1 MDTNAQLQQ
10 INTFTKGMNT
20 DTSDLYLP
28 SDQYRMAKN
37 LKFTASGGSNQG
49 ELHLIE
55 GNKLKKLT
63 DYDGNEVKF
72 GEILAT
78 TNVAEY
84 GIIVSKET
92 IKVQRNQYELTFGYN
107 DVTGEWPY
115 PQGGTKNVFIG
126 YDVNNPTDLPDQL
139 IIRIHA
145 DLTSLIDNTP
155 IERTKVVMYNPGD
168 LTLANAQN
176 NIIKEI
182 PIVEDGENFRIYKAN
197 IDSCEISGNNTYR
210 FRYIEPTGNTFY
222 REFNGGTSSEEAFSI
237 WRFTQNE
244 NSCRRIFGPCQKD
257 IWSVGIDLTTK
268 YTSNNDIELYILT
281 GTVPVFSIDVVNEG
295 YESLDFKP
303 ETDWTKVSRNAVLIL
318 KPASVRLVQGGSIP
332 ARRIQY
338 AYRYTDGRD
347 SYSQLSP
354 LSKIISL
361 YDTTNSGYST
371 GTQDSNKS
379 VQINIPT
386 VQTSY
391 SNLQIFRIHVDEQPT
406 KVYKIY
412 DSTKTNDFVDVG
424 GTNKEVSEFSSYYN
438 LLANSTVPAVF
449 SSKGGAMYSNGTDM
463 LSGSRLYEA
472 NIKDVTTGVNIEFK
486 NIDTR
491 SFSSG
496 MYFIEDG
503 AKKHILDNSGQIV
516 NLPDVDADLFH
527 EGFDDNPQ
535 GDYRSNSWKVGNNYG
550 GIGRYFKWEYT
561 YNKSLISDLQQSTN
575 INEQPTT
582 FKYGEVYRFG
592 VILYDLDGNRSS
604 VKWIADIQMPNQP
617 GDYAELA
624 KNEIIGAVA
633 DSSGVYGKRAVEY
646 TVRNIGVK
654 FTLLDKIPNCSQFEI
669 VRCIRDKYNDTY
681 NISQGIVGFPVEAVQ
696 YNNERQLEPVSY
708 SDVTEPIFPYGPLSL
723 QPIVLQMGGSRVYGM
738 PLDENNT
745 VGQFN
750 PARVYAQVYRNV
762 VQFASPEYL
771 YDSQF
776 TQRVPAGLSSDIY
789 LRLVHNYQ
797 INYVEG
803 SNPLAMWIGGY
814 EFQFLCGG
822 STEYENRV
830 HKEGLKEWV
839 DGHTLQQYRHQR
851 PYLQICTLGGYDESL
866 YGNPM
871 DINTIKMKEVQ
882 YPGVPKFDEF
892 FDYASNPKRFNFTS
906 TSKNAYIVA
915 DGETK
920 TFVPFSSFF
929 VQKYANLGTSTA
941 QDVTIP
947 LLYYFWNGDNSN
959 DMGTRN
965 YTYLSISGA
974 YSYPVGSSG
983 KCILMSVG
991 ENQSIPSVPVFQ
1003 PNNVSEYRP
1012 LLITIA
1018 NIVHSANPYGGY
1030 NRNAIDASSYYSFGD
1045 VYTNNENTIADI
1057 HSGDAYIKLFKYNSL
1072 HSISHFYI
1080 RYPYTAAFIY
1090 CIPVVSEID
1099 LQGTSGTL
1107 YDSNMPGENAYYL
1120 QDEASRVPKSW
1131 TGDGNGNA
1139 QTYEQPSSAYLY
1151 DYKYSALYYAL
1162 AISSTGKM
1170 AKSSSTNVSRIVY
1183 SNVEDWESSG
1193 FEPSNYIDV
1202 DSGYGEI
1209 TCLAAYK
1216 DKLIFWQEHA
1226 VGYISVNE
1234 KSAIVDS
1241 NSNEISLGTGDLLK
1255 KPFYISNVYGMKSHQ
1270 LCYCVTTDNLYWWDG
1285 YNKEILRFNE
1295 RGGVQPLSKTK
1306 NIQQYLHSG
1315 EENDDP
1321 HMYFDV
1327 KNSEVICSC
1336 VNEESIVFNELADTF
1351 SSVYTF
1357 SPKHSITIHENHYSL
1372 DKTNLYLNNVCED
1385 NGAMLFGEP
1394 IFPYL
1399 KYVINKQQQVKTF
1412 NNISFGGRFY
1422 GGSEET
1428 TDDSAYEYYQDLQKK
1443 GHTNSPL
1450 SVIDFVFKTPLKQE
1464 GRLNGSNITNREYDF
1479 RASVPRAGKTI
1490 NGNWVESTYGDRL
1503 RGRTMECEMKSS
1515 SNSTDFSLQY
1525 INTKFNISCS

>member
-37 LKFTASGGSNQG
+37 LRFTASGGSNQG

-63 DYDGNEVKF
+63 DYDGNEVEF

-78 TNVAEY
+78 TSVAEY

-92 IKVQRNQYELTFGYN
+92 IAVQRNHYELTFGYN

-115 PQGGTKNVFIG
+115 PQGGTKKVFIG

-139 IIRIHA
+139 IIRIWA
-145 DLTSLIDNTP
+145 NLVSTVDNTS
-155 IERTKVVMYNPGD
+155 IERTKVVMFDPGE
-168 LTLANAQN
+168 LTLADAQDS
-176 NIIKEI
+176 IIKEI
-182 PIVEDGENFRIYKAN
+182 RIVEDNEDFRILSAN
-197 IDSCEISGNNTYR
+197 IDDCEISGNNTYT
-210 FRYIEPTGNTFY
+210 FRYIEPTGDTFY
-222 REFNGGTSSEEAFSI
+222 REFNGGTYSEEAFSI

-268 YTSNNDIELYILT
+268 YTNENNIKLYVLT
-281 GTVPVFSIDVVNEG
+281 GTAPVFPIDVVKEE
-295 YESLDFKP
+295 YESLDFRP
-303 ETDWTKVSRNAVLIL
+303 ETDWTEASRNDALIL
-318 KPASVRLVQGGSIP
+318 KPASVCLVSGGSIP
-332 ARRIQY
+332 ARRVQY
-338 AYRYTDGRD
+338 AYRYTDGGD

-371 GTQDSNKS
+371 GTTNSNKS

-386 VQTSY
+386 VGQTSY
-391 SNLQIFRIHVDEQPT
+391 LDLQIFRIHVDEQPT
-406 KVYKIY
+406 KAYKIY
-412 DSTKTNDFVDVG
+412 DSTIIHDFIDTG
-424 GTNKEVSEFSSYYN
+424 GTNNEVSGFSSYYN
-438 LLANSTVPAVF
+438 LLANSTVPTVF
-449 SSKGGAMYSNGTDM
+449 SSKGGAMYSEGTDT

-472 NIKDVTTGVNIEFK
+472 NIKDVTTDVNIKFK

-496 MYFIEDG
+496 MYFIENG
-503 AKKHILDNSGQIV
+503 VKKYILDNSGQIV

-527 EGFDDNPQ
+527 DGFDNNPQ
-535 GDYRSNSWKVGNNYG
+535 GNYKSNYWKVGNDFG

-561 YNKSLISDLQQSTN
+561 YNQSIISDLQQSTD
-575 INEQPTT
+575 INNQPTT

-617 GDYAELA
+617 EDYAVRT
-624 KNEIIGAVA
+624 KSDIISAVI
-633 DSSGVYGKRAVEY
+633 DGSRIYGKRAVEY
-646 TVRNIGVK
+646 RVKNIGIK
-654 FTLLDKIPNCSQFEI
+654 FKLLNKIPNCSQFEI
-669 VRCIRDKYNDTY
+669 VRCIRDKFQDTY
-681 NISQGIVGFPVEAVQ
+681 NISQGIVGFPVEAVE
-696 YNNERQLEPVSY
+696 YNSESRQFEPVSY
-708 SDVTEPIFPYGPLSL
+708 DSVTTPIFPYGPLSL
-723 QPIVLQMGGSRVYGM
+723 QPIVLQMGGQRVYGM

-745 VGQFN
+745 VGQFD
-750 PARVYAQVYRNV
+750 PASVYAREYRKV

-789 LRLVHNYQ
+789 LRLVRNYQ
-797 INYVEG
+797 INYEEG
-803 SNPLAMWIGGY
+803 PNPLAMWIGIY
-814 EFQFLCGG
+814 EFPFLCGG
-822 STEYENRV
+822 TNYENVV

-839 DGHTLQQYRHQR
+839 EGHTLQQYRHQL
-851 PYLQICTLGGYDESL
+851 PYLQICTLGNCDGYP

-871 DINTIKMKEVQ
+871 DINPIKMREVQ
-882 YPGVPKFDEF
+882 YPDTPLFNEF
-892 FDYASNPKRFNFTS
+892 FNYESNPKRFDFA
-906 TSKNAYIVA
+906 SKNKYIGV
-915 DGETK
+915 GRTEGK

-929 VQKYANLGTSTA
+929 VQKYANLATSTN
-941 QDVTIP
+941 QDTTLP

-983 KCILMSVG
+983 KCILMSTD
-991 ENQSIPSVPVFQ
+991 EDIHSVPVFQ
-1003 PNNVSEYRP
+1003 PSNVSEYRP

-1018 NIVHSANPYGGY
+1018 NIAHDANPYGGY
-1030 NRNAIDASSYYSFGD
+1030 NRNAIDVSSYYSFGD
-1045 VYTNNENTIADI
+1045 VYANNENTIADI
-1057 HSGDAYIKLFKYNSL
+1057 YSGDAYIKLFKYNSL
-1072 HSISHFYI
+1072 HSISHVQI
-1080 RYPYTAAFIY
+1080 RYPYTAEFIY
-1090 CIPVVSEID
+1090 CVPVVSEID

-1107 YDSNMPGENAYYL
+1107 YNSNMQGENACYL
-1120 QDEASRVPKSW
+1120 QDEISSVPKSW
-1131 TGDGNGNA
+1131 TIDGGNVQYYA
-1139 QTYEQPSSAYLY
+1139 QPSSAYLY
-1151 DYKYSALYYAL
+1151 DYKYSASYYAL

-1183 SNVEDWESSG
+1183 SNVNDWESSG

-1241 NSNEISLGTGDLLK
+1241 DSNEISLGTGDLLK

-1295 RGGVQPLSKTK
+1295 RGGVQSLSKTK
-1306 NIQQYLHSG
+1306 NIQQYLQNG
-1315 EENDDP
+1315 EENDNP

-1336 VNEESIVFNELADTF
+1336 VNEESIVFNELADIF
-1351 SSVYTF
+1351 SAVYTF

-1372 DKTNLYLNNVCED
+1372 NKTNLYLNNVCED
-1385 NGAMLFGEP
+1385 DGAMLFGEP

-1399 KYVINKQQQVKTF
+1399 KYVVNKQQQVKIF

-1428 TDDSAYEYYQDLQKK
+1428 TDDSAYKYYQDLQKK